1 MAGLFGEVSFVAE
14 LSKQEISLLKAL
26 NETHYSFRTDY
37 EIIDDKQV
45 AFHVMVANPF
55 GQVN

>member
-14 LSKQEISLLKAL
+14 LNKQEVSLLKAL

-45 AFHVMVANPF
+45 AFHVMVDNPF
-55 GQVN
+55 GKVN